1 MWDIPLGLM
10 GIQEFLPMML
20 TNVNKGHISLNDLVR
35 VTSENP
41 AKIFGF
47 YPMKGAIQVGSD
59 ADLTI
64 VDMEKKQKFTKDMV
78 QSKSGWTLFDG
89 DTFTGWPIQTIVRG
103 KTVMK
108 DGEITGKPGQGKF
121 IPKNG
126 AE

>member
-1 MWDIPLGLM
+1 M

-41 AKIFGF
+41 AKIFGL

-64 VDMEKKQKFTKDMV
+64 VDMEKEQKFTKDMV

-126 AE
+126 GE